1 MSDSRLSGD
10 LNRGRLLVRLV
21 TFGIP
26 LVLGMFFHSLF
37 NLVDLI
43 IVGKIGKVSALA
55 AVNTATLI
63 NMIPMVMST
72 GVNNASIAVISRN
85 FGMRNY
91 NRANAN
97 TLQSFYLLIALAI
110 VLGVP
115 SYVYASELNS
125 MIGSE
130 GAALRSREG
139 ISRYLGQHS
148 GHRSG
153 RDQ

>member
-1 MSDSRLSGD
+1 MSDPTLSGD

-43 IVGKIGKVSALA
+43 IVGKLGPYALA
-55 AVNTATLI
+55 AVNEASLVNFVPMLI
-63 NMIPMVMST
+63 ST

-91 NRANAN
+91 RRANAN
-97 TLQSFYLLIALAI
+97 ALQSFLLLAFLAVALGA
-110 VLGVP
+110 P
-115 SYVYASELNS
+115 SYIWNDTLYW
-125 MIGSE
+125 
-130 GAALRSREG
+130 
-139 ISRYLGQHS
+139 GQD
-148 GHRSG
+148 RLDFLD
-153 RDQ
+153 RDMAQAR

>member
-1 MSDSRLSGD
+1 MEDARLAGD
-10 LNRGRLLVRLV
+10 LNRGRLLPRLV

-43 IVGKIGKVSALA
+43 IVGKLGHDWALA
-55 AVNTATLI
+55 AVNQATLI
-63 NMIPMVMST
+63 GFVPQLIST

-91 NRANAN
+91 RRANAN
-97 TLQSFYLLIALAI
+97 AMQSFILLAFLAV

-115 SYVYASELNS
+115 SFLFADQLNRLV
-125 MIGSE
+125 GSAG
-130 GAALRSREG
+130 GALMPANAYLRVSSAG
-139 ISRYLGQHS
+139 L
-148 GHRSG
+148 
-153 RDQ
+153 